1 MSLGQ
6 RRANRDESAG
16 LDEAGMHDTAD
27 LLQQGIAAPP
37 RRRAVARQDPG
48 IAPETGARAHALADE
63 RVAGAGDDRAGVL
76 AQRHRAAVFVVQMS
90 RGRAGAFTS
99 SAARGV
105 GEVWL

>member
-6 RRANRDESAG
+6 QRANRDESAG

-48 IAPETGARAHALADE
+48 IAPEIGERAHALADQ
-63 RVAGAGDDRAGVL
+63 RVAGAGDDREGGIE
-76 AQRHRAAVFVVQMS
+76 QRPRDRSEEHTPELQSLMRSTYAVFC
-90 RGRAGAFTS
+90 
-99 SAARGV
+99 
-105 GEVWL
+105 LKK